1 MTTRVVKEGNVTTT
15 VVDMTNGVGGRT
27 AEEILALTGG
37 GKTREYTETRPDGS
51 TVTYTID
58 VEEEEYEEEVEME
71 ITTTRTVKTME
82 YMMEG
87 QGGGRTMEI
96 IREGGRGGE
105 MAITRSSATISGA
118 GEGGEMTKTKSGG
131 SMVGPREVTSMRQE
145 SEMDM
150 QTIEEPPRSRRASQQ
165 RSGGLP
171 PARPMRP
178 PVPDLTEVHGPL
190 YPTERRH
197 EFPRDPPPRVES
209 KAKDDFKFPV
219 MVEDGKHSCTE
230 ACSIHPTKS

>member
-15 VVDMTNGVGGRT
+15 VVDMTNGVGGRS

-82 YMMEG
+82 FTMEG

-96 IREGGRGGE
+96 IREGGG
-105 MAITRSSATISGA
+105 
-118 GEGGEMTKTKSGG
+118 GGEMTTTRSSGG
-131 SMVGPREVTSMRQE
+131 RSMEIIREGGGEMTMTRSSNQKTSFQ
-145 SEMDM
+145 SSS
-150 QTIEEPPRSRRASQQ
+150 IEA
-165 RSGGLP
+165 
-171 PARPMRP
+171 
-178 PVPDLTEVHGPL
+178 
-190 YPTERRH
+190 
-197 EFPRDPPPRVES
+197 S
-209 KAKDDFKFPV
+209 KAFEAFPG
-219 MVEDGKHSCTE
+219 MGGIENLRLE
-230 ACSIHPTKS
+230 Q

>member
-15 VVDMTNGVGGRT
+15 VVDMTNGVGGRS

-82 YMMEG
+82 FTMEG

-96 IREGGRGGE
+96 IREGGG
-105 MAITRSSATISGA
+105 
-118 GEGGEMTKTKSGG
+118 GGEMTTTRSSGG
-131 SMVGPREVTSMRQE
+131 RSMEIIREGGGG
-145 SEMDM
+145 EMTM
-150 QTIEEPPRSRRASQQ
+150 TRSSSSFQSSSIEA
-165 RSGGLP
+165 
-171 PARPMRP
+171 
-178 PVPDLTEVHGPL
+178 
-190 YPTERRH
+190 
-197 EFPRDPPPRVES
+197 S
-209 KAKDDFKFPV
+209 KAFEAFPG
-219 MVEDGKHSCTE
+219 MGGIENLRLE
-230 ACSIHPTKS
+230 Q

>member
-1 MTTRVVKEGNVTTT
+1 
-15 VVDMTNGVGGRT
+15 
-27 AEEILALTGG
+27 
-37 GKTREYTETRPDGS
+37 
-51 TVTYTID
+51 
-58 VEEEEYEEEVEME
+58 ME
-71 ITTTRTVKTME
+71 IV
-82 YMMEG
+82 
-87 QGGGRTMEI
+87 
-96 IREGGRGGE
+96 REGGG
-105 MAITRSSATISGA
+105 
-118 GEGGEMTKTKSGG
+118 GGEMTVTRSSKSGG
-131 SMVGPREVTSMRQE
+131 SGMEVSMQGSSKTSTKMLDAAQVATMEVTSMRQE

-197 EFPRDPPPRVES
+197 EFPRDPPKRVES

-230 ACSIHPTKS
+230 VPKAGEKVSTLTGPVLSVGVEASHKFNL

>member
-15 VVDMTNGVGGRT
+15 VVDMTNGVGGRS

-82 YMMEG
+82 FTMEG

-96 IREGGRGGE
+96 IREGGG
-105 MAITRSSATISGA
+105 
-118 GEGGEMTKTKSGG
+118 GGEMTMTRSSTTISGGGGGEMTVTKTSKSGG
-131 SMVGPREVTSMRQE
+131 SGLEVSKGSSKTQMLDAAQVATMEVTSMRQE

-150 QTIEEPPRSRRASQQ
+150 QTIEEPPRSRW
-165 RSGGLP
+165 
-171 PARPMRP
+171 
-178 PVPDLTEVHGPL
+178 
-190 YPTERRH
+190 
-197 EFPRDPPPRVES
+197 
-209 KAKDDFKFPV
+209 K
-219 MVEDGKHSCTE
+219 
-230 ACSIHPTKS
+230 